1 MKHDI
6 NKFELQYITYR
17 TFIIKR
23 DQLIFALIELT
34 LC

>member
-6 NKFELQYITYR
+6 NKFELQYIIYR

-23 DQLIFALIELT
+23 DQHFALIELI